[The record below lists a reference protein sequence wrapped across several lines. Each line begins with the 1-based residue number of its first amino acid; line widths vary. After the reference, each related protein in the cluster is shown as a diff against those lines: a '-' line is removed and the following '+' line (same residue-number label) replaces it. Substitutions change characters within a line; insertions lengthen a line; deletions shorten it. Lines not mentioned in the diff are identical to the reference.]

1 MLMVVMGV
9 MYLGTMKVDYSG
21 VVCFMVDSDI
31 LELSG
36 SFVLIVVEVE
46 VENFEMVVGCF
57 VRLVL

>member
-46 VENFEMVVGCF
+46 VENFELVVGCF